1 VRPAAT
7 EFIEG
12 QRNPGREAAW
22 PQLSWPRMFSK
33 PTHLLALVG
42 VALAAAFGVAAAILL
57 LGGSDTAS
65 KADYQATVVNA
76 RDRVDFA
83 LERITRSQS
92 PEELIERIDEASA
105 LVGATAVDL
114 DDQGVADGFEDL
126 NDRLIHTLQRFSD
139 ELAGTAE
146 QFRDPTFGAG
156 LLDSINSLG
165 FLEWENTNKILVEMN
180 DKGLVV
186 QPLERH

>member
-1 VRPAAT
+1 LPGSGLTAA
-7 EFIEG
+7 IL
-12 QRNPGREAAW
+12 GRA
-22 PQLSWPRMFSK
+22 MFSK
-33 PTHLLALVG
+33 STQLLALLG
-42 VALAAAFGVAAAILL
+42 VALAAAFGVAAVLLL
-57 LGGSDTAS
+57 LGGSDAAS

-83 LERITRSQS
+83 LERITRSES
-92 PEELIERIDEASA
+92 AEELIERIDQASA
-105 LVGATAVDL
+105 VVGATASDL
-114 DDQGVADGFEDL
+114 DDKGVAEGFEDL
-126 NDRLIHTLQRFSD
+126 NDRLVKTLQRFSD

-165 FLEWENTNKILVEMN
+165 FLEWENTNKILGEMKS
-180 DKGLVV
+180 KGLAV